1 MQVLWRKLN
10 SGMWFL
16 TVLGRKNTR
25 FFARSSLGIKEFI
38 FHYVRT
44 IIPMFAL
51 QTRAAYLLLDC
62 PPDTL
67 RCALTA
73 SQSSVGGTQIKERH
87 PSDASPYYIRMRMRG
102 ITMLYPAF
110 SGRICNATERS
121 PERRRRVRLPLSGTV
136 LLQKRNMKRNRRTEI
151 ASGGRYEE

>member
-1 MQVLWRKLN
+1 MDERWGDFGQKIVGIV
-10 SGMWFL
+10 S
-16 TVLGRKNTR
+16 
-25 FFARSSLGIKEFI
+25 RSCLSFKEFL
-38 FHYVRT
+38 FRMAHT
-44 IIPMFAL
+44 IISMFAL
-51 QTRAAYLLLDC
+51 QTRAAHLLLDC

>member
-25 FFARSSLGIKEFI
+25 FFARSSLGIKEFL
-38 FHYVRT
+38 FRMAQT
-44 IIPMFAL
+44 IISMFAL
-51 QTRAAYLLLDC
+51 RTRAAHLLLDC

-73 SQSSVGGTQIKERH
+73 SQLSLGGTQNKERH
-87 PSDASPYYIRMRMRG
+87 PSDASPYYIRMCMRG
-102 ITMLYPAF
+102 ITKQYPRRKWLVTTRKTRFAE
-110 SGRICNATERS
+110 SNRTSSS
-121 PERRRRVRLPLSGTV
+121 PQGLKILGDPKKKRTV
-136 LLQKRNMKRNRRTEI
+136 K
-151 ASGGRYEE
+151 

>member
-1 MQVLWRKLN
+1 MVSFCTQTACKDTIFFGHMQVLWRKLN

-25 FFARSSLGIKEFI
+25 FFARSFLGFKEFL

-51 QTRAAYLLLDC
+51 QTRAAHLLLDY

-73 SQSSVGGTQIKERH
+73 SQLSLGGTQNKERH
-87 PSDASPYYIRMRMRG
+87 PSDASPYYIHTCMRT
-102 ITMLYPAF
+102 ITTLFQACG
-110 SGRICNATERS
+110 GRICNAT
-121 PERRRRVRLPLSGTV
+121 
-136 LLQKRNMKRNRRTEI
+136 
-151 ASGGRYEE
+151 GRYKSYLRMLGTAW